1 MYSQCP
7 DCLARFRVTADR
19 LRAARGRAR
28 CGRCGR
34 AFDMLDRLSD
44 ELPVAST
51 VASEASATLE
61 PAAPPVMDA
70 LTEADTELADAA
82 RAELTVGAGHSGE
95 EYHFSA
101 EDVEKVFID
110 ARDWQR
116 QYGTRAASAGA
127 SDLAVA
133 DASQLVVDEP
143 QGIEDIT
150 LEGLKVDIASGTGE
164 STHLEAE
171 FDYVED
177 EYGRE
182 DAVEPPSDTDL
193 EQEVEEVEL
202 DSTSRLRT
210 LDQVPD
216 LAYPVDSDEVRPA
229 TDDERQFYQALIER
243 RDLPVAAPASA
254 LARGTVAAARA
265 PTAMRS
271 AQRTSPTGRR
281 ADIRPPRSGDDELP
295 DFDLAIDEAATRG
308 PGSRWLA
315 FGSVLLAL
323 TLAAQLTHHFR
334 HDIARHPQAGPAL
347 RRLYALIGEPLS
359 PNWDLDAFEIK
370 QWGPTQDVAPRSA
383 LVVRAGLTNR
393 ADHAQ
398 PYPLLR
404 LEFEDRFGAGVA
416 RRDFTPGE
424 YLKSA
429 AQAARQLAAGET
441 TEAELSVVAPG
452 ADAVGYRLDVCLRE
466 DAGGVRCAHAE

>member
-1 MYSQCP
+1 
-7 DCLARFRVTADR
+7 
-19 LRAARGRAR
+19 
-28 CGRCGR
+28 
-34 AFDMLDRLSD
+34 MLDRLSD

-51 VASEASATLE
+51 AAAEASATLE

-70 LTEADTELADAA
+70 LADADTELADAA
-82 RAELTVGAGHSGE
+82 RAELTVGVGHSGE

-116 QYGTRAASAGA
+116 QYGTRVGAASAGP

-133 DASQLVVDEP
+133 DPSQLVVDEP

-202 DSTSRLRT
+202 DSTSRLRA

-216 LAYPVDSDEVRPA
+216 LAYLVDSDEVRAA
-229 TDDERQFYQALIER
+229 TDDQRQFYQALIEG
-243 RDLPVAAPASA
+243 RDLPVSEPAAAV
-254 LARGTVAAARA
+254 ARGTVEAARA

-271 AQRTSPTGRR
+271 AQRTPPTGRR
-281 ADIRPPRSGDDELP
+281 ADIRPPPSSDDELP
-295 DFDLAIDEAATRG
+295 DFDLATDEAATRG
-308 PGSRWLA
+308 PGSRWLV

-334 HDIARHPQAGPAL
+334 HDIARHPQAGPVL

-416 RRDFTPGE
+416 RRDFTPSE